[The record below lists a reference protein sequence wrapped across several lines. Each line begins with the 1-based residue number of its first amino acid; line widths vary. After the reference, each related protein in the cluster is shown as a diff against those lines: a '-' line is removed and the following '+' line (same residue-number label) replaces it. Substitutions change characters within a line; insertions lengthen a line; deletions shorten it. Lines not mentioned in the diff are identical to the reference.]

1 VAKKK
6 RRDIED
12 RIVSVEEAQPY
23 VRIMVYGRNGAG
35 KTRFAASGPDC
46 LILDFNEEGT
56 RSARGTGA
64 KVLPISTWPDVDLAY
79 WYLKRGDHDYK
90 TVALDTITGMAE
102 ICMNRVLR
110 ESVDRDPNKDPK
122 SPRRQDWG
130 TMGQMMKEQLL
141 RFRNLPMHVIFTA
154 QERVIGGDEDE
165 EEDTMHV
172 PDLSG
177 KPRSVAM
184 GAVGIIGR
192 IYQAEYRTV
201 NKKTK
206 KEASKWEDRLLL
218 GPHEQFEGKDR
229 TNELGRVLRNPTMSK
244 VIEAWQASPPE
255 EDEE

>member
-1 VAKKK
+1 VAK
-6 RRDIED
+6 RRDIES

-23 VRIMVYGRNGAG
+23 VRIMVYGRNGSG
-35 KTRFAASGPDC
+35 KTRFAASGPKC

-79 WYLKRGDHDYK
+79 WYLKRGDHSYE

-110 ESVDRDPNKDPK
+110 ESYDRDPNKDPK

-141 RFRNLPMHVIFTA
+141 RFRNLPMHVVFTA

-165 EEDTMHV
+165 EEAIMHV

-192 IYQAEYRTV
+192 IYQAEVRSV
-201 NKKTK
+201 NKKSK
-206 KEASKWEDRLLL
+206 KEQTKWEDRLLL
-218 GPHEQFEGKDR
+218 GPHDQFEGKDR
-229 TNELGRVLRNPTMSK
+229 TNELGRILRKPTMAK
-244 VIEAWQASPPE
+244 VIAAWEASPPQE
-255 EDEE
+255 EE